1 MSTQKQLSKNLGI
14 AIDAGQ
20 KRKHRPN
27 QDSVGHYVDGSLNN
41 KKMGKKG
48 EFYVLADGMGGAAGG
63 ETASNLAVELTLNGY
78 YRDDDDNIPR
88 SLNRI
93 IQHANRH
100 INQVANDDPT
110 LYGMGTTIVASV
122 LHNDTLYLA
131 HVGDSRAYLLRNGQL
146 KQLSE
151 DHRLVQEQLRA
162 GLLTEKE
169 AAKHPYRNVLSRN
182 LGAQAK
188 VEPDLAK
195 YELEQGD
202 TLLLC
207 SDGLSGEVSDKEI
220 ATVLRKYEPAQ
231 AAHKLVDLA
240 NQHGGSDNISLI
252 VRQVDW
258 LPPRVSRSRHVTK
271 QPSRHLNRL
280 QPATVGVSAIQIENP
295 YMAMLAVTMLLGF
308 LLTIA
313 FGMGVVG

>member
-1 MSTQKQLSKNLGI
+1 MTRTPYAKNLGI
-14 AIDAGQ
+14 AVDPGQ
-20 KRKHRPN
+20 KRRHRPN

-41 KKMGKKG
+41 KNIGQKG
-48 EFYVLADGMGGAAGG
+48 ELYVLADGMGGAAGG
-63 ETASNLAVELTLNGY
+63 ETASNLAVQLTLNGY
-78 YRDDDDNIPR
+78 YRDDDANIPR
-88 SLNRI
+88 SLNRV
-93 IQHANRH
+93 IQQANRR
-100 INQVANDDPT
+100 INQLGNDDPT

-122 LHNDTLYLA
+122 LHDKYLYLA
-131 HVGDSRAYLLRNGQL
+131 HVGDSRAYLLRNGKLQ
-146 KQLSE
+146 QLSK
-151 DHRLVQEQLRA
+151 DHTLVQEQLRA
-162 GLLTEKE
+162 GLLTKKQ
-169 AAKHPYRNVLSRN
+169 AAKHPRRHILSRN

-188 VEPDLAK
+188 VDPDLAQH
-195 YELEQGD
+195 ELQPGD

-220 ATVLRKYEPAQ
+220 ATVLREYDPAQ

-258 LPPRVSRSRHVTK
+258 LPPRTNRSRHVTS
-271 QPSRHLNRL
+271 QPILSPRGL
-280 QPATVGVSAIQIENP
+280 QPAAAGVSAIQVQNP
-295 YMAMLAVTMLLGF
+295 YMLMLAVAMLLGF